1 MSCVVN
7 RMSSEKNPI
16 LEIKLNMK
24 WLGISSLMDLIYNS
38 IFFFTQEFREV
49 SRLNQLLC
57 KLGMISDYDW
67 FMPEWFQIG
76 GHLSS

>member
-1 MSCVVN
+1 
-7 RMSSEKNPI
+7 MSSEKNPI

-24 WLGISSLMDLIYNS
+24 WLGISSLMDLIYNTS
-38 IFFFTQEFREV
+38 FFSLKSLGKFQDK
-49 SRLNQLLC
+49 NQLLC

-67 FMPEWFQIG
+67 FMPGWFQIG